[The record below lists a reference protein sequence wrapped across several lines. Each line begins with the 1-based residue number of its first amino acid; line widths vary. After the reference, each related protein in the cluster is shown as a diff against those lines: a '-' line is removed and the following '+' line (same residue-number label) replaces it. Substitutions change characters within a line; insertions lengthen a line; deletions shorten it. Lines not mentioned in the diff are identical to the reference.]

1 MLQPYSIS
9 IDENGIATFTADNKA
24 IYKALFVGI
33 PSPEP
38 QLEGLIFDFTFERDA
53 ANCDNTI
60 HPGHDARIKP
70 TLERIIN
77 RFFELAP
84 DGILY
89 FSCDSTDGRH
99 RERLFIFNKWHVPHE
114 AEVTKVPF
122 CIAGGSTDSGE
133 DLPDTVG
140 GAFFLKSHPFH
151 NMVEDF
157 IKSEI
162 IIYTSAKTV
171 T

>member
-1 MLQPYSIS
+1 MLRPYSIS

-24 IYKALFVGI
+24 IYKVLFVGI

-53 ANCDNTI
+53 AHCDKPSR
-60 HPGHDARIKP
+60 PGHDARVKP
-70 TLERIIN
+70 TLEKLVN

-99 RERLFIFNKWHVPHE
+99 RQRMSIFKKWHAPRE
-114 AEVTKVPF
+114 AEVTKIPF
-122 CIAGGSTDSGE
+122 CIAGGQTDAGE
-133 DLPDTVG
+133 ELPDTIG

-151 NMVEDF
+151 EMVESF

-162 IIYTSAKTV
+162 IIYTSVKV
-171 T
+171 VG

>member
-1 MLQPYSIS
+1 MLLPYSIS
-9 IDENGIATFTADNKA
+9 IDETGIATFTADNKA

-53 ANCDNTI
+53 SKCGNPK
-60 HPGHDARIKP
+60 HPGHDGRVRP
-70 TLERIIN
+70 TLEKIIN

-99 RERLFIFNKWHVPHE
+99 RERLSIFDKWYTPHQ

-122 CIAGGSTDSGE
+122 CIPGGEADSGE
-133 DLPDTVG
+133 ELPDTIG

-151 NMVEDF
+151 EMVEAF

-162 IIYTSAKTV
+162 IVYTSVKMV
-171 T
+171 S